1 MVEFRFTEL
10 NFKSLIQ
17 QQNILSLRL
26 KEFYY
31 DAMLEGNWFLKKYF
45 FCIMGVW
52 DDGKCW

>member
-31 DAMLEGNWFLKKYF
+31 DAMLEGN
-45 FCIMGVW
+45 
-52 DDGKCW
+52 